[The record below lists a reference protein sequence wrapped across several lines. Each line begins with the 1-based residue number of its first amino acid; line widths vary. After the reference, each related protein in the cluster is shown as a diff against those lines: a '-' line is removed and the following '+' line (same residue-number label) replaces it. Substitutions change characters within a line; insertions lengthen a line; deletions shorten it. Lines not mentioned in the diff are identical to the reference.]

1 MNHIAH
7 VDEQADL
14 HDAGQAEQR
23 CLAVR
28 RIREVWPVWASTM
41 KFPLSVTSGA
51 SPSMRSSAVHPRT
64 SMIAHGGA
72 VTKAR
77 DLDGEGEGAERLDH
91 LPVVRHDDHG
101 P

>member
-28 RIREVWPVWASTM
+28 RIREVWARVGVDDEIPVVRDQRCFTVHA
-41 KFPLSVTSGA
+41 KL
-51 SPSMRSSAVHPRT
+51 AVHPKT
-64 SMIAHGGA
+64 SMIAR
-72 VTKAR
+72 T
-77 DLDGEGEGAERLDH
+77 
-91 LPVVRHDDHG
+91 VV